1 MPNCDDT
8 FQTQCEEVHVLMK
21 VDLFDLCS
29 QRSQAHGRRR
39 IGPPHRHERY
49 VWVKVKGSA
58 RAIKITTTE
67 LHDVDALLKAVKNEE
82 KQKLGGV
89 DSGDLQLFE
98 CEEANLQCAEMIRP
112 SLSLTDLNGGDNDD
126 KPLYV
131 FYPDMNP
138 DSTALQA
145 RSE

>member
-1 MPNCDDT
+1 MA
-8 FQTQCEEVHVLMK
+8 E
-21 VDLFDLCS
+21 
-29 QRSQAHGRRR
+29 RSGL
-39 IGPPHRHERY
+39 PHRHDERY

-67 LHDVDALLKAVKNEE
+67 LHDVDALLEAVKVKVHPELDA
-82 KQKLGGV
+82 LGV
-89 DSGDLQLFE
+89 NMLQLFE
-98 CEEANLQCAEMIRP
+98 SESAKLQCAEMIRP

-126 KPLYV
+126 KRLYV

-138 DSTALQA
+138 DSTASQA

>member
-1 MPNCDDT
+1 MICAPST
-8 FQTQCEEVHVLMK
+8 RKPIAE
-21 VDLFDLCS
+21 
-29 QRSQAHGRRR
+29 G

-58 RAIKITTTE
+58 RAIEINATGIRN
-67 LHDVDALLKAVKNEE
+67 VDALLKAVKNEV
-82 KQKLGGV
+82 QPDLNQIGV
-89 DSGDLQLFE
+89 RNLQLFE
-98 CEEANLQCAEMIRP
+98 CEEVFDLQCAEMIRP

-138 DSTALQA
+138 DPTALQA